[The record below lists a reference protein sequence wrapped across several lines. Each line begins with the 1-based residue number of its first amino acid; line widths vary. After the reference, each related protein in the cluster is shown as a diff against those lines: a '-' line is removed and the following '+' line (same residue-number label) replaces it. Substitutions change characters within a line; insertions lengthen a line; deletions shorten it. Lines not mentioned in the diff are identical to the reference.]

1 MNWQFTIQ
9 DALFLLSIIIFA
21 ILGYQRGWRREI
33 VSLLFIIMG
42 VVFLNLSGGNYLSR
56 LLYQFLLGKPI
67 SKTDLASHP
76 NVLLFV
82 TIASLAVIIAFGYV
96 IGNRLFQKKPP
107 IAQDRTLGLI
117 PGIIAGAVVAA
128 ELTYYL
134 LPDSRKS
141 VITTGTILLNLNFL
155 VNPTVLL
162 IFVIAVVVVVIGLMA
177 TRPKPKKGGGEAAK
191 GGGHSH
197 DIR

>member
-1 MNWQFTIQ
+1 MNWQFTVQ

-21 ILGYQRGWRREI
+21 ILGYQRGWRREV
-33 VSLLFIIMG
+33 VSLLFIIVG
-42 VVFLNLSGGNYLSR
+42 VVFLNLSGGIYLSM

-67 SKTDLASHP
+67 SKTVLNSHP

-82 TIASLAVIIAFGYV
+82 TIASLVVIIACGYA

-128 ELTYYL
+128 ELTYFL
-134 LPDSRKS
+134 LPDTRKS

-155 VNPTVLL
+155 INPTVLL
-162 IFVIAVVVVVIGLMA
+162 IFVIAVVVVIIGLMA
-177 TRPKPKKGGGEAAK
+177 TRPKKSSGGGGGEK
-191 GGGHSH
+191 K
-197 DIR
+197 